1 LERGLYIG
9 RFQPLHKGHFH
20 SLKWCCERTDE
31 LIIAVGSSDKS
42 FEYRNPFTAGERIE
56 MIRKAIMEEDPEN
69 LNKIIM
75 IPVPDIGTHI
85 LWTRNVD
92 LLVPSYDTVFTNDP
106 FTYMLYDQRGMKII
120 RPEMINREN
129 MSATEV
135 RQRIAKDHDWQE
147 LLLNSTINLIESFKG
162 VERIKKLYDM
172 VRNK

>member
-1 LERGLYIG
+1 
-9 RFQPLHKGHFH
+9 
-20 SLKWCCERTDE
+20 
-31 LIIAVGSSDKS
+31 
-42 FEYRNPFTAGERIE
+42 
-56 MIRKAIMEEDPEN
+56 MEEDPEN

-106 FTYMLYDQRGMKII
+106 FTYMLYDQRGIKII